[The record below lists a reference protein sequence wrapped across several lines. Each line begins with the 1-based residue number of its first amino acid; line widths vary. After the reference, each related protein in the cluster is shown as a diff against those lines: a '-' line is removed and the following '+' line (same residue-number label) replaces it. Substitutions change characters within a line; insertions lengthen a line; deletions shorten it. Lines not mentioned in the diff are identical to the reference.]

1 MGHAVTDPLDEPG
14 YLTPAQRLVVEA
26 PPDFLLTACPGSGKT
41 RTAGARFVA
50 RADAGERVAATS
62 YTNIGVDQI
71 RGVISSELG
80 RVVGPESFIGTV
92 HQFLLRYV
100 FQPFAHIVMGCSS
113 PHLVDAEH
121 AGDDVRLNGDNRL
134 RAPLGGF
141 RFRPDGSLLYCGT
154 PPRGWRRDQ
163 VTTAGGA
170 EATIMKR
177 RAAAR
182 GRATFDDA
190 MYWSLRVLQDV
201 PGVAAAVAGR
211 FDELLVDEAQDTSE
225 LQLACLIELSRTEL
239 LRSLVLI
246 GDVDQSIYA
255 FQGATPQGVYR
266 LVADRGMRTVPL
278 MENHRSSQLICNTAV
293 HFCSRDRPDLAVGE
307 FADFSAQPE
316 IVFYDPVD
324 PTTATAEF
332 LRRVDALGIDQMNT
346 AVLARN
352 NSLVALLN
360 NHDERVSCAARP
372 KALGRATLALRRG
385 TVGRYD
391 LLAVDKIISFV
402 AWGQVDSIDGLDAEG
417 RRRVRSATIELITA
431 APALDLSLQQWI
443 RDAAVV
449 LRDVTSALVATPARR
464 AGDVLRS
471 AADQGGVVAG
481 DYFTRPSLGFA
492 ARSVH
497 DVKGAT
503 REAVLVVARARTSPR
518 RPPEVDTW
526 TAPLRGEQL
535 PPDLA
540 EERRILYV
548 AITRARKYCAVA
560 VPTNTTPAVIDS
572 LQQAGFLRSPIKSV

>member
-1 MGHAVTDPLDEPG
+1 MTDPLDEPG
-14 YLTPAQRLVVEA
+14 YLTPSQRLVVEA
-26 PPDFLLTACPGSGKT
+26 QPDFLLTACPGSGKT
-41 RTAGARFVA
+41 RTAGARFVT
-50 RADAGERVAATS
+50 RVEAGDRVAATS

-71 RGVISSELG
+71 RGVISSDLG
-80 RVVGPESFIGTV
+80 RTVGPESFIGTV

-100 FQPFAHIVMGCSS
+100 FHPFAHIVMGCSS

-141 RFRPDGSLLYCGT
+141 RYRPDGSLVYCGK
-154 PPRGWRRDQ
+154 PPHGWRRDQ
-163 VTTAGGA
+163 VATAGGT
-170 EATIMKR
+170 EAAIMKQ

-190 MYWSLRVLQDV
+190 MYWSLRVLREV

-225 LQLACLIELSRTEL
+225 LQLACLTELSRTGR
-239 LRSLVLI
+239 LRSLVLV

-255 FQGATPQGVYR
+255 FQGATPQGVHQ
-266 LVADRGMRTVPL
+266 LGADRGMRTVPL

-316 IVFYDPVD
+316 IVFYDPAD
-324 PTTATAEF
+324 PTTATDGF
-332 LRRVDALGIDQMNT
+332 LRRVDALGIDPMNT

-372 KALGRATLALRRG
+372 KALGRATLALRDG
-385 TVGRYD
+385 TAGRYD
-391 LLAVDKIISFV
+391 LLAVDKIIAFA
-402 AWGQVDSIDGLDAEG
+402 AWGQLDSIDELDANG
-417 RRRVRSATIELITA
+417 RRRVRSATIELMTA

-443 RDAAVV
+443 RDAAAV
-449 LRDVTSALVATPARR
+449 LRDVTAGLVATPARR

-471 AADQGGVVAG
+471 AADQGGVLAR

-503 REAVLVVARARTSPR
+503 REAVLVVARGRTSAH
-518 RPPEVDTW
+518 RPPEADTW
-526 TAPLRGEQL
+526 TASLRGEEV

-560 VPTNTTPAVIDS
+560 LPTGTTPAVINS
-572 LQQAGFLRSPIKSV
+572 LQRVGFVRSPMGAG